1 MICNEKVE
9 VKGSIVEWSREVRNG
24 EEGRGKCTAVVKKLL
39 NNIIGERRRTN
50 YKSYPKCMMH
60 VVEYQRDVKSM
71 YVHHVP
77 HYHAII
83 EVSSIWNLGLVC
95 IGLWIS
101 VLLLYTCLFDAT
113 YCLRHSSTNN
123 IVVQVEQLFP
133 SLVDSA
139 CKQFTLNV
147 IKNISHKRV

>member
-60 VVEYQRDVKSM
+60 VVEYQRDVK
-71 YVHHVP
+71 
-77 HYHAII
+77 
-83 EVSSIWNLGLVC
+83 
-95 IGLWIS
+95 
-101 VLLLYTCLFDAT
+101 
-113 YCLRHSSTNN
+113 
-123 IVVQVEQLFP
+123 
-133 SLVDSA
+133 
-139 CKQFTLNV
+139 
-147 IKNISHKRV
+147 